1 MTDRIFDCVR
11 ASDTDTHLDLEAG
24 LTPHPA
30 DFAER
35 SFKGIPEA
43 IIEKV
48 LFGTAAE
55 LHGIQ

>member
-1 MTDRIFDCVR
+1 MTDRIFDRVR
-11 ASDTDTHLDLEAG
+11 AIDTHMDLEAG

-35 SFKGIPEA
+35 AFKGIPEA

-55 LHGIQ
+55 LYGIQ

>member
-1 MTDRIFDCVR
+1 MTDRIFDRVR
-11 ASDTDTHLDLEAG
+11 AIDTHMDLEAG

-35 SFKGIPEA
+35 AFKGIPEA

-55 LHGIQ
+55 RHGIQ

>member
-1 MTDRIFDCVR
+1 MTDRIFDRVR
-11 ASDTDTHLDLEAG
+11 AIDTDTHMYLEGG

-35 SFKGIPEA
+35 AFKGIPEA

-55 LHGIQ
+55 LYGIQ